1 MDASLFS
8 GSGCVALENESWSVA
23 LSADRPAILAIRAR
37 GSSEALLG
45 DPRGRGQVV
54 CLFDREAGV
63 ARTSDDE
70 DVSVA
75 YALSAQRA
83 SAEYRACV
91 TYQGAPAVQFVVAI
105 ALGQDELVVGLRSV
119 VEHPGW
125 QLMHVH
131 LPRVVSAHSLQPDA
145 RMVIGTGSG
154 RLVDPAR
161 CAEGSYYHKYG
172 WIRDSFSTVG
182 LVYNRSLTAVL
193 QPDSLD
199 DIITSSVEADTYG
212 RSAGLGVELR
222 CRYPASDPEAQFAP
236 RDHTTF
242 SIHLIDRDTGS
253 PERGWVVGA
262 RYLQECVRSRP
273 CDLYRDTFIY
283 KVFLGCPGE
292 PKQTSFASALELI
305 RRIHYLTDGG
315 RQLAYLV
322 GFQHQGHDTG
332 YPDVFTENE
341 TAGGRQALL
350 DLMSQAEALNATVSF
365 HDNYDDAYEPSPA
378 WDPEDISRDRE
389 GGLLKGGVWNGE
401 QAYWISTPVYARTKA
416 PERIRRTLERYPI
429 KRTYHL
435 DVLTASVFRVDYR
448 RGDPTG
454 KDADRDARLAIVE
467 EFRKHGIDVTS
478 EGCGLPFLESISY
491 FWHLPRPKE
500 SVFEGDRPIPFG
512 PFIAHG
518 HVGYGGSHPDDG
530 TSILD
535 ALLYGAFYSED
546 LKDSTPLEEILDAY
560 YLLYMPLNLLRDER
574 MVDYAQDGTRKRV
587 TYSEGSSVTVDFESL
602 EHEVRIRGRAV
613 LRDFVSFAPGPREGT
628 YLLYRADRGG
638 TPSWPLPA
646 ECKGGATLTAV
657 ALTPGGDGESHQIE
671 VADGEVTFD
680 LPCGVPFRVAA
691 E

>member
-1 MDASLFS
+1 MDARLFGAS
-8 GSGCVALENESWSVA
+8 RCVTLENEAWSVVVA
-23 LSADRPAILAIRAR
+23 EDRPVILAIGRR
-37 GSSEALLG
+37 GSAAELIG
-45 DPRGRGQVV
+45 DPRGRGPVIT
-54 CLFDREAGV
+54 LFDLNAGATWTPAEA
-63 ARTSDDE
+63 
-70 DVSVA
+70 DVSYSCGPA
-75 YALSAQRA
+75 WDRSNADFEAL
-83 SAEYRACV
+83 V
-91 TYQGAPAVQFVVAI
+91 TYQGQPAVYFLLS
-105 ALGQDELVVGLRSV
+105 LGLWDKDVLCMLQDV

-131 LPRVVSAHSLQPDA
+131 LPRVVSAHTLQPDA

-193 QPDSLD
+193 QLESLD
-199 DIITSSVEADTYG
+199 DTLTSSVETDTYG

-222 CRYPASDPEAQFAP
+222 YRYPASDPDAQFAP
-236 RDHTTF
+236 SDHTTF
-242 SIHLIDRDTGS
+242 RIRLIDRDTGS

-262 RYLQECVRSRP
+262 RYLQESVRSRP

-283 KVFLGCPGE
+283 KVFLGCPGAPNE
-292 PKQTSFASALELI
+292 ASFASTLELI
-305 RRIHYLTDGG
+305 RRIHNLTDGG

-350 DLMSQAEALNATVSF
+350 DLMAQAATLNATVSF
-365 HDNYDDAYEPSPA
+365 HDNYDDAYESSPA

-389 GGLLKGGVWNGE
+389 GGLLRGGVWNGE
-401 QAYWISTPVYARTKA
+401 QAYWISMPVYARTKA
-416 PERIRRTLERYPI
+416 PERIRRTLDRYPI

-448 RGDPTG
+448 LGDPSG
-454 KDADRDARLAIVE
+454 KDADRAARLAIVE

-478 EGCGLPFLESISY
+478 EGCGLRFLESISY

-500 SVFEGDRPIPFG
+500 AVYAGDHPIPFG

-535 ALLYGAFYSED
+535 ALLYGAFYSDD
-546 LKDSTPLEEILDAY
+546 LKDTTPLEEILDAY

-602 EHEVRIRGRAV
+602 EHEVCVRGRAV
-613 LRDFVSFAPGPREGT
+613 LRDFVSFAPGTREGT
-628 YLLYRADRGG
+628 YLLYRAERGG

-646 ECKGGATLTAV
+646 EWKGVTKLTAV
-657 ALTPGGDGESHQIE
+657 ALTPGGDGESHE
-671 VADGEVTFD
+671 VEVTDGEVTFD
-680 LPCGVPFRVAA
+680 LPSAVPFRVTVG
-691 E
+691 